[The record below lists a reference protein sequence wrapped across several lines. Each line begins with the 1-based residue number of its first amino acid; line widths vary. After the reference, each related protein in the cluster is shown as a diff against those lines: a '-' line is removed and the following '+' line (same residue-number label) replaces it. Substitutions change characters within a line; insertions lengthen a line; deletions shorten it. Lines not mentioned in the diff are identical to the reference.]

1 MLKFVDTHTH
11 LYLNHY
17 AQDRTEVIQR
27 AIDAGVT
34 RMILPNI
41 DKQTI
46 DQLYRTVD
54 LFPDNL
60 FPAMGFHANSVKQ
73 EYTEDL
79 KFVEKQLEKRK
90 FYAIGE
96 IGIDLYRNK
105 EFKQQQIEVFKIQ
118 LNWAKQLQ
126 LPVII
131 HIRESFDLVLD
142 ILQQEN
148 SPQLRGVVH
157 CFVGTYED
165 AMKIR
170 QLGDFY
176 IGIGGILTFKNSDL
190 AQHVRKIPMDM
201 ILLETDAPFL
211 APHPYRGKR
220 NESSY
225 IPLIAEKLA
234 QVKGLTLE
242 EIAKITTEN
251 ALKLFNLP

>member
-17 AQDRTEVIQR
+17 DQDRKQVIQR

-34 RMILPNI
+34 RMVLPNI

-46 DQLYRTVD
+46 DPLYRTVD
-54 LFPDNL
+54 MFPDNL
-60 FPAMGFHANSVKQ
+60 FPAMGFHANSVKPGYLD
-73 EYTEDL
+73 EL
-79 KFVEKQLEKRK
+79 KFVEKQLAQRK

-96 IGIDLYRNK
+96 IGIDFYRNK
-105 EFKQQQIEVFKIQ
+105 EFKQEQIEVFRIQ
-118 LNWAKQLQ
+118 LNWAKQLH

-131 HIRESFDLVLD
+131 HIRESFDVVLEV
-142 ILQQEN
+142 LQQEN
-148 SPQLRGVVH
+148 SSQLRGVVH
-157 CFVGTYED
+157 CFVGTYQD

-170 QLGDFY
+170 DLGDFY
-176 IGIGGILTFKNSDL
+176 IGVGGILTFKNSDL
-190 AQHVRKIPMDM
+190 ANHIKKIPLDM
-201 ILLETDAPFL
+201 ILLETDSPFL

-234 QVKGLTLE
+234 QIKNLPIQD
-242 EIAKITTEN
+242 IAQITTQN
-251 ALKLFNLP
+251 AIKLFDLP